1 MIGEKIRG
9 CGFWTL
15 DFFRIN
21 SIRKAYNDIIKILS
35 EEEYYQKQSK
45 EYLKILLD
53 RACNETEFY
62 KKFNGIYDLHK
73 FPVINK
79 SIIRETQN
87 SFLSNKYNRGRLH
100 QISTSGSTGTPFKTY
115 QNKEKRNR
123 VLAELIYYGNKIG
136 YKVGKKLVFLRFVE
150 SGYAK
155 TKLKQFIQN
164 QEVIR
169 INNMS
174 DENLENICNK
184 ILKLEN
190 GTILMAYPSTLALV
204 INIFERMGITKVSN
218 IAGIITGAEVLTD
231 GNRRKI
237 KEMFKCPIVSRYSN
251 QENGILAQDCDEF
264 NEYHINRA
272 DYIIEILKF
281 NSDQKAEEGEIG
293 RIIVT
298 DLFNY
303 AMPMIRYDTGDIGS
317 IVNKSKCKE
326 NTPVLSN
333 LEGRKLDMLH
343 DTSGKRLSFFAI
355 DEMFYDLPYVKQ
367 YQLIQKNQLDF
378 TINLVCTD
386 GSIVEEGKI
395 ILQLKNIF
403 GQDANIELVY
413 SEGIPVINSGKFKYI
428 INLMN
433 K

>member
-1 MIGEKIRG
+1 MEI
-9 CGFWTL
+9 
-15 DFFRIN
+15 
-21 SIRKAYNDIIKILS
+21 
-35 EEEYYQKQSK
+35 EE
-45 EYLKILLD
+45 
-53 RACNETEFY
+53 
-62 KKFNGIYDLHK
+62 
-73 FPVINK
+73 
-79 SIIRETQN
+79 
-87 SFLSNKYNRGRLH
+87 
-100 QISTSGSTGTPFKTY
+100 
-115 QNKEKRNR
+115 
-123 VLAELIYYGNKIG
+123 
-136 YKVGKKLVFLRFVE
+136 
-150 SGYAK
+150 
-155 TKLKQFIQN
+155 
-164 QEVIR
+164 
-169 INNMS
+169 
-174 DENLENICNK
+174 
-184 ILKLEN
+184 
-190 GTILMAYPSTLALV
+190 
-204 INIFERMGITKVSN
+204 
-218 IAGIITGAEVLTD
+218 
-231 GNRRKI
+231 KI
-237 KEMFKCPIVSRYSN
+237 KEMFNCPIVSRYSN
-251 QENGILAQDCDEF
+251 EENGILAQDCDEF

-355 DEMFYDLPYVKQ
+355 DQMFCDLPYVKQ

-433 K
+433 E